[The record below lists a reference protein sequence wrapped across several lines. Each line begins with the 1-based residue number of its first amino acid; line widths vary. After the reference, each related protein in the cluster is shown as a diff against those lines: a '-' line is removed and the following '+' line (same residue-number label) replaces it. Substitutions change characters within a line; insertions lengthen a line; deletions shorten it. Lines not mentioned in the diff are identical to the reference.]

1 MNAGLNLASSLSHFT
16 HRLKSRASTVQA
28 YKQNGQGI
36 GMARTNGFCKAT
48 VQRSALKDNL
58 SAQLADKFI
67 FFRFASAQ
75 SHVLKQYCKC
85 VLHVEAN
92 IISARWVQLRKGL
105 LLKARGTFLMVK
117 YGIINKLI

>member
-1 MNAGLNLASSLSHFT
+1 MSFY
-16 HRLKSRASTVQA
+16 TVTS

-36 GMARTNGFCKAT
+36 GMALTNGFCKAA
-48 VQRSALKDNL
+48 VQRSTLKDNL

-67 FFRFASAQ
+67 FFRFASEQ

-92 IISARWVQLRKGL
+92 IISARWVQLQKGL
-105 LLKARGTFLMVK
+105 LLRARGTFRMVL
-117 YGIINKLI
+117 YGITNKRI